1 MHSRLTSVPCLLALL
16 GLSQACNTSAP
27 DPKAEE
33 GEPPAEIAA
42 SDFGWDG
49 VSVRDHRDTPS
60 RLRFP
65 IPVTGYRVTAS
76 HYDEKS
82 PPIKLKHEILIEQ
95 ERREVVRVD
104 VWYDVEG
111 RGLTAFFDEHLRFMV
126 TPDAAVERTRVGKSQ
141 VDAIVV
147 RHPRSPHAPAQRAVV
162 LALDDRILRLTSLDD
177 ADTRTRAVFDPIVAG
192 LEMERA
198 P

>member
-1 MHSRLTSVPCLLALL
+1 MRPRDPFGAVLLAL
-16 GLSQACNTSAP
+16 GLCTACNAATP
-27 DPKAEE
+27 DPKAKED
-33 GEPPAEIAA
+33 EPAAEVAA

-49 VSVRDHRDTPS
+49 VSLREHRDAPS

-76 HYDEKS
+76 HYPETT
-82 PPIKLKHEILIEQ
+82 PPIKLKHEILLEQ
-95 ERREVVRVD
+95 ERREVARID

-111 RGLTAFFDEHLRFMV
+111 RGLTGFFDEYLRFMA
-126 TPDAAVERTRVGKSQ
+126 TADASIERTKVGKRR

-147 RHPRSPHAPAQRAVV
+147 RHPRSPHSPPQRAVV
-162 LALDDRILRLTSLDD
+162 LALDDRILRITSLDD
-177 ADTRTRAVFDPIVAG
+177 SDVRARAAVDPIVAD
-192 LEMERA
+192 LELEAA